1 MKLNK
6 KKLSLDQNP
15 QSLVVMIDSHNTK
28 AFFKDAH
35 GEILISI
42 YQIETHVCYSNHGHI
57 LVKISYDKEAYG
69 PIGRKLNRTCSNL
82 HCIRVLQNDNIYVA
96 LYISVL
102 FVNFCF
108 AYFKLCHYGFD
119 IK

>member
-28 AFFKDAH
+28 AFFKDAL

-42 YQIETHVCYSNHGHI
+42 
-57 LVKISYDKEAYG
+57 
-69 PIGRKLNRTCSNL
+69 
-82 HCIRVLQNDNIYVA
+82 
-96 LYISVL
+96 
-102 FVNFCF
+102 
-108 AYFKLCHYGFD
+108 
-119 IK
+119 

>member
-15 QSLVVMIDSHNTK
+15 QSFVVMIDSHNTK

-42 YQIETHVCYSNHGHI
+42 
-57 LVKISYDKEAYG
+57 
-69 PIGRKLNRTCSNL
+69 
-82 HCIRVLQNDNIYVA
+82 
-96 LYISVL
+96 
-102 FVNFCF
+102 
-108 AYFKLCHYGFD
+108 
-119 IK
+119 